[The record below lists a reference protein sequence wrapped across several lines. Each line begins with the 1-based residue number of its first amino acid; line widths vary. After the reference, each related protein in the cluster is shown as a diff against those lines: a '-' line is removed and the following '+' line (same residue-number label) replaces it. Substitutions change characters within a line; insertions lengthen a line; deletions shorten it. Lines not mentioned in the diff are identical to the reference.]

1 MTMPVAAGPSGIARN
16 AANLFP
22 SAASSVRSSCE
33 TAAPAIRGIGGSES
47 TSKHIPGAYGRSG
60 GARDVDIP
68 AMAKQSHEQSHREE
82 MSAAIRAQRERQAV
96 PKTIA
101 PDPPPAPDPPK
112 TLLDR
117 LRGK

>member
-1 MTMPVAAGPSGIARN
+1 MPVVPGSSGVARN
-16 AANLFP
+16 AAKTFP
-22 SAASSVRSSCE
+22 SAASSVSESCE
-33 TAAPAIRGIGGSES
+33 TAAPATRGIGGSES
-47 TSKHIPGAYGRSG
+47 SSKHMRGAYGRSD
-60 GARDVDIP
+60 GARDVDVP
-68 AMAKQSHEQSHREE
+68 TMAKHSHEQSHREE